1 MSRSVHRRACS
12 MSSAAPV
19 SMTIRHSRLMPGS
32 AADLR
37 EADHRHGVVL
47 GHLAVVELPEEAGH
61 LLDAADL
68 RVVVL
73 DLARREVAE
82 LLHLDLVDHRVE
94 DLLARAEPGAREH
107 LDDHPLPVLRG
118 LVAEPDGGRFPA

>member
-19 SMTIRHSRLMPGS
+19 SMTIRHSPLMPGS
-32 AADLR
+32 AADLG
-37 EADHRHGVVL
+37 EANHRHGVVL

-94 DLLARAEPGAREH
+94 DLLPGAEARTREYLH
-107 LDDHPLPVLRG
+107 DHPLLVLPG
-118 LVAEPDGGRFPA
+118 LLA